1 MLCLFSVLS
10 PTSCSALLIT
20 RTLLALSARCSRPLH
35 PWQWLCLSWSPLRC
49 ATLWTGQHLPNPN
62 IIKQLIINVFMLILT
77 YIGAWFCSLSEN
89 QSLLRMP
96 PWSNLWLVGAMSLSM
111 SLHFM
116 IIYVDPLP
124 VSTATIQ
131 HAEFGS
137 VHAFR
142 NIAMQAKGAA
152 TRGLWKTC
160 AQEP

>member
-1 MLCLFSVLS
+1 MVL
-10 PTSCSALLIT
+10 
-20 RTLLALSARCSRPLH
+20 
-35 PWQWLCLSWSPLRC
+35 
-49 ATLWTGQHLPNPN
+49 
-62 IIKQLIINVFMLILT
+62 QLIWESVSAA
-77 YIGAWFCSLSEN
+77 YASLE
-89 QSLLRMP
+89 QFV
-96 PWSNLWLVGAMSLSM
+96 VGGSHE
-111 SLHFM
+111 SLHVSSLHV
-116 IIYVDPLP
+116 IYVDPLP